1 MDQLI
6 INDEFRLSQQ
16 VLDLKEKDNYQ
27 NYIIDKKLKGKDEQ
41 IKILTSKVDE
51 YVEVQK
57 EGRIMSKEIAQRF
70 TDLEEKFN
78 DLMGVKKKVSK
89 YNREFELEESNPITK
104 EEKFDPFSETRRER
118 IKKQGELER
127 LLQKCTTHNNYNKE
141 QELEC

>member
-1 MDQLI
+1 MMSLDS
-6 INDEFRLSQQ
+6 LSQQ

-78 DLMGVKKKVSK
+78 DLMGVKKKESK

-118 IKKQGELER
+118 IKKEGELER
-127 LLQKCTTHNNYNKE
+127 HLQNCTT
-141 QELEC
+141 Q

>member
-1 MDQLI
+1 
-6 INDEFRLSQQ
+6 
-16 VLDLKEKDNYQ
+16 LKE
-27 NYIIDKKLKGKDEQ
+27 KDEQ

-51 YVEVQK
+51 YEEVQK

-78 DLMGVKKKVSK
+78 DLMGVKKKESK

-104 EEKFDPFSETRRER
+104 EEKFDLFSETRRER

-127 LLQKCTTHNNYNKE
+127 HL
-141 QELEC
+141 